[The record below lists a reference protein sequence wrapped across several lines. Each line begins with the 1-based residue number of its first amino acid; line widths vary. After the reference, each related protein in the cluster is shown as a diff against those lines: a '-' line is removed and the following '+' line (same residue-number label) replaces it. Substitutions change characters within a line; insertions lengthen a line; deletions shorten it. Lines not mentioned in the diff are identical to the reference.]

1 MALATRWHGTTS
13 REPPVYSGEAGTR
26 KRREFGAPSL
36 PASRAKEQ
44 PGTSKAGWGLPGVCW
59 KGILAPLPRPGLAR
73 AGRAAPNNSGVW
85 GGKRLPYPGRGGTG
99 RAGFTSSPGT
109 QQAPRPHEDRWAGA
123 IPAAA
128 RPCRS
133 RDEAG
138 PSPSSQVTSWPGSC
152 CSAPRSHSHNHSL
165 KPCWAEP

>member
-85 GGKRLPYPGRGGTG
+85 GGSGCRTPGEEERGVLVSPPLLGHSRRLVRMRIAGLEPSQLQPG
-99 RAGFTSSPGT
+99 P
-109 QQAPRPHEDRWAGA
+109 AGA
-123 IPAAA
+123 GTRRVPVPPPRLHHGQGVVVRLRVLIPTTT
-128 RPCRS
+128 R
-133 RDEAG
+133 
-138 PSPSSQVTSWPGSC
+138 
-152 CSAPRSHSHNHSL
+152 
-165 KPCWAEP
+165 